1 MEDKEKFTFKI
12 DFEKENKIDLIK
24 KAFKE
29 DEKKEE
35 TFIDFILK
43 EIYGPTSLKINEWK
57 NLFSRKKSEK
67 EFFIDG
73 ILKKSD
79 DKQIE
84 FFFNSFIFFKQ
95 TLNED
100 IKNKIDLIKKAFK
113 EDEETE
119 EAFIDT
125 MLKGIYDLDSEFLQ
139 IDYVKKS
146 MLEHRIKK
154 DFFINDIFKQMEDKV
169 IESLFKTIITSKQEE
184 ENNSKILN

>member
-1 MEDKEKFTFKI
+1 M
-12 DFEKENKIDLIK
+12 
-24 KAFKE
+24 
-29 DEKKEE
+29 
-35 TFIDFILK
+35 
-43 EIYGPTSLKINEWK
+43 
-57 NLFSRKKSEK
+57 
-67 EFFIDG
+67 
-73 ILKKSD
+73 
-79 DKQIE
+79 
-84 FFFNSFIFFKQ
+84 
-95 TLNED
+95 
-100 IKNKIDLIKKAFK
+100 IKKAFK